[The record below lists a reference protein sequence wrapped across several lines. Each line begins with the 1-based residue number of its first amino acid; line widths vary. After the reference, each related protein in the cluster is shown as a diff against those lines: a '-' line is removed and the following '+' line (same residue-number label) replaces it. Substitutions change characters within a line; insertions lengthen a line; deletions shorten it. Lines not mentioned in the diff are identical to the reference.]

1 AQPVA
6 ERIDDLTAD
15 LTELADVVSG
25 LDMADTTVRT
35 RILADIAEVIAG
47 ANRAR
52 AVLRGRREALDAA
65 ESADAFAAEF
75 ALLEGA
81 LGAAL
86 DRATTPE
93 LADEQLGRLLVT
105 VEN

>member
-1 AQPVA
+1 
-6 ERIDDLTAD
+6 
-15 LTELADVVSG
+15 
-25 LDMADTTVRT
+25 
-35 RILADIAEVIAG
+35 
-47 ANRAR
+47 
-52 AVLRGRREALDAA
+52 
-65 ESADAFAAEF
+65 AAEF

-105 VEN
+105 VENLDRNFGHVEAHAAAIDERREEIAQAFAARKQRLVDERAARAGRIARNARRLLDTIRGRAVKLA